1 MLQRMEGTPQL
12 QAESFNEALVDA
24 PVEVFEFGPK
34 NVAPVPYSLINELP
48 QQIRKTYEP
57 AQIDDLATAMEI
69 TSDSSTDVQF
79 DMYNPLLCARLS
91 PIET

>member
-34 NVAPVPYSLINELP
+34 NVAPVPYSLVN
-48 QQIRKTYEP
+48 Q
-57 AQIDDLATAMEI
+57 
-69 TSDSSTDVQF
+69 
-79 DMYNPLLCARLS
+79 S
-91 PIET
+91 PG